1 MRVCVIGA
9 GSSGI
14 AACKTLNDYNI
25 EFDCFEKGS
34 AIGGNWRY
42 MNDNGM
48 SAAYRSLH
56 INTSRFIMAYSDFPM
71 PESYPDYPSHYQIVD
86 YFENYVDRFGFRDK
100 IRFKTS
106 VEKVRELEN
115 GKFEVTT
122 ASEHGEAKYVYDA
135 VFVCNGHHWNKRYP
149 NFPGTFTGN
158 SIHAHEYK
166 TLDGYENKRVLV
178 VGIGNSATDIA
189 VELTRVAKKV
199 SISTR
204 SGAYII
210 PKYILGVPTD
220 QFAHPVMFKLPFP
233 LQRFF
238 AKLGLLLSV
247 GNQKKYGVPIP
258 KRPMLSEHPT
268 ISQDLLSY
276 SGHGKISFKPNIKE
290 LQGSSIH
297 FDDNS
302 TEEFDEIIY
311 CTGYNI
317 TFPFFK
323 NDFLKFENNNLQLY
337 KRVLHPQHPNLFFI
351 GLVQPLGA
359 IMPLAEI
366 QAKWACKI
374 LKGTLKIPS
383 IKKMEEDIQRTT
395 AEQTK
400 RYISS
405 PRHTIQVDFYPYK
418 WMMEQELRKG

>member
-1 MRVCVIGA
+1 MKVCVIGA

-14 AACKTLNDYNI
+14 TVCKTLKDYNI
-25 EFDCFEKGS
+25 DFDCFEKGS

-71 PESYPDYPSHYQIVD
+71 PESYPDYPSHLQIIE
-86 YFENYVDRFGFRDK
+86 YFENYVDHFQFREK
-100 IRFKTS
+100 IKFRTS
-106 VEKVRELEN
+106 VEEVNELEN
-115 GKFEVTT
+115 GKYEVITVSDLGQT
-122 ASEHGEAKYVYDA
+122 KVIYDA

-149 NFPGTFTGN
+149 NFPGTFTGR

-166 TLDGYENKRVLV
+166 TFDGYEDKRVLV
-178 VGIGNSATDIA
+178 IGIGNSATDIA
-189 VELTRVAKKV
+189 VELTRVARKV
-199 SISTR
+199 VVSTR

-210 PKYILGVPTD
+210 PKYILGIPTD
-220 QFAHPVMFKLPFP
+220 QFAHPIMFKLPFF
-233 LQRFF
+233 LQQFF
-238 AKLGLLLSV
+238 SKIGLMLSV

-258 KRPMLSEHPT
+258 NRPMLSEHPT

-276 SGHGKISFKPNIKE
+276 AGHGKISFKPNIKE
-290 LQGSSIH
+290 LKGRNVL
-297 FDDNS
+297 FEDD
-302 TEEFDEIIY
+302 TAEEFDEIIY

-323 NDFLKFENNNLQLY
+323 QDFLKVENNNIQLY
-337 KRVLHPQHPNLFFI
+337 KRVLHPKHPNLFFI

-366 QAKWACKI
+366 QAKWSCQILSGKI
-374 LKGTLKIPS
+374 RLPS
-383 IKKMEEDIQRTT
+383 LHKMEEDIQRTLV
-395 AEQTK
+395 EQTK
-400 RYISS
+400 RYNSS

-418 WMMEQELRKG
+418 WMIEKELHKK